1 MCTIPGVDRVT
12 AWGILAEIGQ
22 NMGQFLS
29 AAHLASWACHSALY
43 RRIAARRGAKR
54 AVMAVAHAPLVI
66 AYHMLRRGQN
76 YCELG
81 ANHFDLIDVN
91 HIRLPLA
98 RRLERLGHKV
108 TLEPLGQTA

>member
-1 MCTIPGVDRVT
+1 MHHSGGGPSDRLGNISGDRTEHGSISVRR
-12 AWGILAEIGQ
+12 APS
-22 NMGQFLS
+22 FLGLSFRAVSADRS
-29 AAHLASWACHSALY
+29 AARS
-43 RRIAARRGAKR
+43 KR
-54 AVMAVAHAPLVI
+54 AVMAVAHALLVI

-98 RRLERLGHKV
+98 RRLA
-108 TLEPLGQTA
+108 EPRGVSSEGVM